1 MSPGPPSGR
10 KSMGTLR
17 YGIMG
22 CSLDGYVAD
31 ADGGFGWAEPSD
43 ETHAFVNTLV
53 RDVRTF
59 VMGRRMF
66 ETMRVWDTWPAG
78 ELAVEDEFAAIWRE
92 RDKVVCSDSLT
103 AVDAPRTTLEPRLT
117 NTRLAEIVA
126 ATDGVVEVSG
136 PTTAAGP
143 LRAGMV
149 DEILLLIEPVVV
161 GGGLRALPDG
171 ARLELTLVDERR
183 FPDGAVFLRYARR

>member
-1 MSPGPPSGR
+1 MS
-10 KSMGTLR
+10 
-17 YGIMG
+17 
-22 CSLDGYVAD
+22 CSVDGYVAD
-31 ADGGFGWAEPSD
+31 ADGNFDWAAPSD
-43 ETHAFVNTLV
+43 ELHAFVNALV

-66 ETMRVWDTWPAG
+66 DTMHVWDTWPAG
-78 ELAVEDEFAAIWRE
+78 KSAVEDEFAAFWRE
-92 RDKVVCSDSLT
+92 ADKIVCSDSII

-117 NTRLAEIVA
+117 NARLAEIVA

-149 DEILLLIEPVVV
+149 DEIHLFVGPVVV

-171 ARLELTLVDERR
+171 AWLELALVDERR
-183 FPDGAVFLRYARR
+183 FPDGTVFLRYGRR